1 MLIPYNTDAPIY
13 HWPAGTVGL
22 IAANLLSLV
31 AVGTGW
37 WPHPDDYTLWYGEGI
52 HPLQWLTSMFL
63 HAGVLHLLGNMVFL
77 WSFGLVVEGKLGWRR
92 FVPLYLGL
100 GILQSALEQIALL
113 HYTVPE
119 GEFAGSL
126 GASAAIYGLMAV
138 AVVWAPRNDLECLI
152 PAFGLFGAGM
162 IGSFEV
168 PIYVFA
174 GIYIGWDLLMAAL
187 DGFVVGTEL
196 LHLSGAVLGFLVGT
210 VFVRAGWVECEN
222 WDLYSVLTGRHIR
235 LMDEFADHAGD
246 RAPQRRRRKHPPDPE
261 ADAKETVDAGPQ
273 QKLLA
278 KIRKQLRTRQSFA
291 ALQTYERLRQL
302 NESPELPED
311 LLLALTDAAW
321 RTSHW
326 RLAVPLM
333 EACIALAPQ
342 KSKRIRVLLAEILV
356 QHHERPQHALR
367 ILEPLQEQTLPPP
380 LEKSRQ
386 AIVARCQR
394 LIDDG
399 IVELQGKAW
408 DSK

>member
-22 IAANLLSLV
+22 IAANFLSLV
-31 AVGTGW
+31 AIGTGW
-37 WPHPDDYTLWYGEGI
+37 WPHPDDYALWYGRGI
-52 HPLQWLTSMFL
+52 HPLQWLTSIFL
-63 HAGVLHLLGNMVFL
+63 HAGVLHLVGNMVFL
-77 WSFGLVVEGKLGWRR
+77 WSFGLVVEGKLGWKK

-100 GILQSALEQIALL
+100 GVLQSALEQIALL
-113 HYTVPE
+113 HHESPD
-119 GEFAGSL
+119 GGFAGSL

-168 PIYVFA
+168 PIFVFA

-187 DGFVVGTEL
+187 DGFLVGAEL

-210 VFVRAGWVECEN
+210 IFVRAGWVECEN

-235 LMDEFADHAGD
+235 LMDEFSDSSAD
-246 RAPQRRRRKHPPDPE
+246 RAPRRRQSEQDSKVDENRN
-261 ADAKETVDAGPQ
+261 ADDGPQ

-278 KIRKQLRTRQSFA
+278 KIRKQLRARQSFA
-291 ALQTYERLRQL
+291 ALQSYDRLTQL
-302 NESPELPED
+302 SESPDLPED
-311 LLLALTDAAW
+311 VLLPLTDAAW

-367 ILEPLQEQTLPPP
+367 ILEPLQGQTLPPP
-380 LEKSRQ
+380 LEKARL
-386 AIVARCQR
+386 AIAARCQR
-394 LIDDG
+394 LIADG
-399 IVELQGKAW
+399 VVELQGKAW